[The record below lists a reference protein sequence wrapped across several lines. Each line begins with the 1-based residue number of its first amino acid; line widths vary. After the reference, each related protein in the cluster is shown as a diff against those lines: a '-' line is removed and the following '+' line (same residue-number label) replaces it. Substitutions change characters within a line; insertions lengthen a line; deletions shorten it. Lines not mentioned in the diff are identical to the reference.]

1 MKLER
6 LHVLLVCNLGYST
19 GIMVSKMREVA
30 ENSKALAETDI
41 KIEAHPAG
49 ELREYIE
56 DFDVILLGPQIKH
69 QLEELS
75 KLAQQYHKPIQV
87 IDSKDYGR
95 VDGGNI
101 LKAAILLKVT
111 ADQATAKE

>member
-19 GIMVSKMREVA
+19 GIMVTKMREVA
-30 ENSKALAETDI
+30 EGSKALQGTDV

-49 ELREYIE
+49 ELREHIE
-56 DFDVILLGPQIKH
+56 NFDVVMLGPQIKH
-69 QLEELS
+69 QLAELT
-75 KLAQQYHKPIQV
+75 KLADQYGKPIAV

-101 LKAAILLKVT
+101 LKAAILLKLNAENT
-111 ADQATAKE
+111 AV